1 MTKIMDRIKFLLKI
15 ILYTVIIF
23 FTSIFITTLYIVSNQ
38 GVDSFQRGL
47 SAFFLTMLCAFLL
60 LLLCNQFKKGLIF
73 SLEKFKFLE
82 DFIKNNTLKRILKIL
97 LRLVLYSLIIFL
109 NTLIVII
116 LIDFSDEKFKNF
128 PLETAQFFSIIA
140 FISILFMLFK
150 DVKKIYDFSSTKIK
164 FLENLSQ
171 KTIEKTREI
180 KDKILKIKFNFFIK
194 IIEKLKKICDSISNK
209 IEKIIDILEDKISY
223 PERNEFKD
231 RCNFS
236 NIKNSLERS
245 ISVAYQIL
253 TYLTIFA
260 IFCILISLIFVITYL
275 FLIYFI
281 ALVTTIW
288 EVIIAIIRQL

>member
-47 SAFFLTMLCAFLL
+47 SAFFLTMLCALLL

-128 PLETAQFFSIIA
+128 PLETAHFFSIIA

-164 FLENLSQ
+164 FLENLSK
-171 KTIEKTREI
+171 KTIEKIREI
-180 KDKILKIKFNFFIK
+180 KDKILKIKFNF
-194 IIEKLKKICDSISNK
+194 
-209 IEKIIDILEDKISY
+209 
-223 PERNEFKD
+223 
-231 RCNFS
+231 
-236 NIKNSLERS
+236 
-245 ISVAYQIL
+245 
-253 TYLTIFA
+253 
-260 IFCILISLIFVITYL
+260 
-275 FLIYFI
+275 
-281 ALVTTIW
+281 
-288 EVIIAIIRQL
+288 

>member
-47 SAFFLTMLCAFLL
+47 SAFFLTMLCALLL

-164 FLENLSQ
+164 FSENLSQ

-180 KDKILKIKFNFFIK
+180 KDKILKIKFN
-194 IIEKLKKICDSISNK
+194 ISNK

-236 NIKNSLERS
+236 NIKNSLESS

>member
-1 MTKIMDRIKFLLKI
+1 MCSFI
-15 ILYTVIIF
+15 VI
-23 FTSIFITTLYIVSNQ
+23 T
-38 GVDSFQRGL
+38 
-47 SAFFLTMLCAFLL
+47 
-60 LLLCNQFKKGLIF
+60 
-73 SLEKFKFLE
+73 
-82 DFIKNNTLKRILKIL
+82 
-97 LRLVLYSLIIFL
+97 FL

-164 FLENLSQ
+164 FLENLSK
-171 KTIEKTREI
+171 KTIEKIREI

-194 IIEKLKKICDSISNK
+194 IIEKLKKIWDSISNK